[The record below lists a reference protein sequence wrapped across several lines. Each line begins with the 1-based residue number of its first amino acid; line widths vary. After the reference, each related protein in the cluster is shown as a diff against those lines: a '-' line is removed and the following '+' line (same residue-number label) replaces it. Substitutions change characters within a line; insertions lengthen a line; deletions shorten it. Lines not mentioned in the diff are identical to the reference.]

1 MMRQKT
7 FRSLVAIALIALI
20 AIVAISLNQQL
31 ANRISPEVYEVD
43 GQKIFGIVLDLTDE
57 SKFPHRNVS
66 LPGNHDAALYIAE
79 AFASYGLESH
89 ESTPNYLQYY
99 DGKKANVIG
108 IVPGRDERLKDETI
122 VIGAHFDTK
131 AVFEGTEIVHE
142 PGAADNASGTA
153 VMMEVAR
160 VMADA
165 KPRRTLI
172 FVAFNEEEAG
182 FIGSTYMAE
191 HPLDGVD
198 PIAMVNMDMVGSVL
212 DNPIYICTVGHGD
225 NPYPLE
231 DAFAFCA
238 EKLGIEVAT
247 AAIGR
252 TDHRSFA
259 ARGIPAVQLFSDDT
273 RFYHTAEDTPDKLDP
288 DHLEEV
294 GRLVVQWLSEA
305 AN

>member
-1 MMRQKT
+1 MTRKST
-7 FRSLVAIALIALI
+7 IKCLVAIALF
-20 AIVAISLNQQL
+20 AIIVIPLKQQFS
-31 ANRISPEVYEVD
+31 NRIAPEVNEVD
-43 GQKIFGIVLDLTDE
+43 GQRIFEIVLNLTDE
-57 SKFPHRNVS
+57 SIFPHRNVS
-66 LPGNHDAALYIAE
+66 LPGNHDVALYIAG
-79 AFASYGLESH
+79 AFADYGLESH
-89 ESTPNYLQYY
+89 KSTTNYLQYY
-99 DGKKANVIG
+99 DGTKANVIG
-108 IVPGRDERLKDETI
+108 IVPGSDERLKDETI

-131 AVFEGTEIVHE
+131 AVFKGTEIVHE

-153 VMMEVAR
+153 VMMEIAR

-182 FIGSTYMAE
+182 YIGSTYMAE

-225 NPYPLE
+225 RPYPLV
-231 DAFAFCA
+231 DAFIACA
-238 EKLGIEVAT
+238 EKLGIKVAT
-247 AAIGR
+247 AAVGR

-259 ARGIPAVQLFSDDT
+259 ARGIPAVQLFSNDT

-288 DHLEEV
+288 KHLEEV
-294 GRLVVQWLSEA
+294 GQLVVQWLCEA
-305 AN
+305 ANR

>member
-7 FRSLVAIALIALI
+7 VRSLVAIALIALI

-142 PGAADNASGTA
+142 PG
-153 VMMEVAR
+153 
-160 VMADA
+160 
-165 KPRRTLI
+165 
-172 FVAFNEEEAG
+172 
-182 FIGSTYMAE
+182 
-191 HPLDGVD
+191 VD